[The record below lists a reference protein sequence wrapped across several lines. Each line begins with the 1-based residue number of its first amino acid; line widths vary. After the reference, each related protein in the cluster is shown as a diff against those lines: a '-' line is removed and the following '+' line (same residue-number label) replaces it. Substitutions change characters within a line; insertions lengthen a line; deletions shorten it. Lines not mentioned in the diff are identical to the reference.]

1 MTSQA
6 GASRIFPGPPPHGAG
21 QRIGLYGGSFNP
33 PHEGHRHVS
42 LLALRRLSL
51 DRIWWVVTPGNPLK
65 DVGGLPPL
73 EERMARAAA
82 VARSPRIAVTGMEAA
97 IGTRYTADLVAWLAA
112 RFPLTRFV
120 WVMGSDNLRQL
131 DRWERYDT
139 IVETMPVAVV
149 NRPGTLTAA
158 LSARAAQKYARAR
171 IPEAASHVLADLVP
185 PAWVFLNGP
194 RTPVSSTALRA
205 AATPDRTSAS

>member
-1 MTSQA
+1 MNTPTR
-6 GASRIFPGPPPHGAG
+6 ASRIFRGPPPHGAG

-42 LLALRRLSL
+42 LMAFRRLSL

-65 DVGGLPPL
+65 EVGGLPSL
-73 EERMARAAA
+73 EARMARAAA
-82 VARSPRIAVTGMEAA
+82 VARSPLIAVTGMEAE

-120 WVMGSDNLRQL
+120 WVMGSDNLVQF
-131 DRWERYDT
+131 DRWERYDA
-139 IVETMPVAVV
+139 IFETMPVAVV
-149 NRPGTLTAA
+149 NRPGTLAAA

-171 IPEAASHVLADLVP
+171 IPEAASHVLADLAP
-185 PAWVFLNGP
+185 PAWTFLNGP

-205 AATPDRTSAS
+205 AATLD